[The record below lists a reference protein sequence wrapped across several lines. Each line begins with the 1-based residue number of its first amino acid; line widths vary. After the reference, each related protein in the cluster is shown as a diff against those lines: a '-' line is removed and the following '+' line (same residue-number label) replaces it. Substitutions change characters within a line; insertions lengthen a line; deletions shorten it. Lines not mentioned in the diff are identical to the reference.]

1 MTETLATFARLSAAH
16 TLDDPALVMLPANE
30 KEAKA
35 LVASGWPEDVARR
48 IFTGR
53 PCTHGHVA
61 PRQVSG
67 YCCVECNR
75 ELVRRNWQRQEV
87 RERDYAAARRRYVEK
102 PPTDDQKTRL
112 RNYQQEYRQ
121 RPDVAERHRERMRVV
136 EGIRRAA
143 TPPWLTD
150 AQKAQIAAFYEEAA
164 RLERETG
171 IPHHVDHIVP
181 LIHPDVCGLGVP
193 WNLQVLTKAE
203 NLRKGNKFDGTLD
216 NDGWC
221 V

>member
-1 MTETLATFARLSAAH
+1 MEQLARTFARLLAAH
-16 TLDDPALVMLPANE
+16 ALDDPSLVMLPASE
-30 KEAKA
+30 KEARA
-35 LVASGWPEDVARR
+35 LTAAGWPLDVPRR

-67 YCCVECNR
+67 YCCVECNS
-75 ELVRRNWQRQEV
+75 VRAKLDWTRPEV
-87 RERDYAAARRRYVEK
+87 RERDRAASRRRYAEN
-102 PPTDDQKTRL
+102 PPDEDQKEWFRE
-112 RNYQQEYRQ
+112 YQKGYRQ
-121 RPDVAERHRERMRVV
+121 RTDVAERHRQRMRVV

-143 TPPWLTD
+143 TPLWLTD
-150 AQKAQIAAFYEEAA
+150 VQKAEIATFYEEAA

-171 IPHHVDHIVP
+171 IPHHVDHVVP

-203 NLRKGNKFDGTLD
+203 NLRKGNKFNGTLD
-216 NDGWC
+216 NDGWR